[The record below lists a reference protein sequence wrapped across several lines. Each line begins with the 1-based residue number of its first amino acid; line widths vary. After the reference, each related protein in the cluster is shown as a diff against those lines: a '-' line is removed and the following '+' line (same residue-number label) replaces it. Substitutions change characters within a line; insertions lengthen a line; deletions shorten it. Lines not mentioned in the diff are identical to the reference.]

1 MATIKPRRGT
11 TAPTT
16 GLSQYE
22 LAVDTTNKRIY
33 IGNAGG
39 SGDLIGSAPGGS
51 DTQIQFNDS
60 GVMGGDSGLT
70 FNKTTDALTV
80 SGDINANGGAIKTSQ
95 TTFNLANSTAT
106 TLNAGGAATA
116 INMGSA
122 TCTTTISGGTVLGST
137 TTQALFDTVATTM
150 NFARTATSITMG
162 AATGFTAI
170 RNPTFRLGSTTAA
183 ITTTSGASANNL
195 TLEPFGKLR
204 IVPTTN
210 LSNGGSIPSLIVEN
224 SDQASG
230 VVEIAG
236 GDLYLGNKTV
246 DDINYTPVNIIFE
259 GGSNNTSETTLTVEE
274 PTADRTIT
282 LPDATG
288 TVAVLGTGSTTDGRI
303 PYYDT
308 TTKTLLGAS
317 YLSYNDGTNTLTLD
331 STVNIGSTLGTSN
344 STANL
349 LNSVATTINFGGQAT
364 TMSVGAAT
372 GTITINN
379 NLSVSGAVTS
389 SGGYRV
395 NSSAIN
401 AQTDSY
407 TLQASDNGKIV
418 TMNASSLKT
427 ITVPSGLSVGFNCT
441 IIRLGTGRVSFVA
454 SSTTINSV
462 DGLVE
467 IASQHGSASLF
478 SYSSDT
484 YNLSGNL
491 G

>member
-11 TAPTT
+11 AAPTT

-70 FNKTTDALTV
+70 YNKTTDALTV
-80 SGDINANGGAIKTSQ
+80 AGDINANGGAIKTTQ
-95 TTFNLANSTAT
+95 ATFNLANATAT
-106 TLNAGGAATA
+106 TLNAGGGATA

-150 NFARTATSITMG
+150 NFARQATSITMG

-259 GGSNNTSETTLTVEE
+259 GVGNNTSETTLTVEE

-282 LPDATG
+282 LPNATG
-288 TVAVLGTGSTTDGRI
+288 TVALVAGSDTQIMFNDGGSVLGGDSALTYNKTTDTLSISGTTNTLDILASTDGVGLRIAQGSAGQTSGVGSIRLGRSSTAGNNTYISNNNGTFSISNGNDDNGTLLIQCDTSSIGIGTPILTIGGSAQAEIRLTEASANGSNYVALKAASSIASNVTWTLPSADGTSGQTLTTDG
-303 PYYDT
+303 
-308 TTKTLLGAS
+308 
-317 YLSYNDGTNTLTLD
+317 
-331 STVNIGSTLGTSN
+331 
-344 STANL
+344 
-349 LNSVATTINFGGQAT
+349 
-364 TMSVGAAT
+364 T
-372 GTITINN
+372 GT
-379 NLSVSGAVTS
+379 LSWTTAA
-389 SGGYRV
+389 GG
-395 NSSAIN
+395 
-401 AQTDSY
+401 T
-407 TLQASDNGKIV
+407 
-418 TMNASSLKT
+418 
-427 ITVPSGLSVGFNCT
+427 PP
-441 IIRLGTGRVSFVA
+441 
-454 SSTTINSV
+454 SV
-462 DGLVE
+462 DFL
-467 IASQHGSASLF
+467 LF
-478 SYSSDT
+478 
-484 YNLSGNL
+484 NQGII
-491 G
+491 